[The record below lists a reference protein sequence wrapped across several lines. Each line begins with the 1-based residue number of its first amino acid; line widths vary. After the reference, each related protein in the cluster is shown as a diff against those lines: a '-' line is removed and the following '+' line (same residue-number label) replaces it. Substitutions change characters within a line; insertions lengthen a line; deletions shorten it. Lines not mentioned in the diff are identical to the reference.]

1 MVDGK
6 LLIDGS
12 VLCRVPVRQVKKMGA
27 DVVVAVDVLGK
38 VTEVEKVSNM
48 VSLIMRIYEIMD
60 CANTVREQRSG
71 RRIVDLWLEP
81 QMEGVSQY
89 KLKYEPSAY
98 DAGYKIGKENAEK
111 IRRLLSE

>member
-1 MVDGK
+1 
-6 LLIDGS
+6 
-12 VLCRVPVRQVKKMGA
+12 
-27 DVVVAVDVLGK
+27 
-38 VTEVEKVSNM
+38 
-48 VSLIMRIYEIMD
+48 MD
-60 CANTVREQRSG
+60 CAITGRDQPST